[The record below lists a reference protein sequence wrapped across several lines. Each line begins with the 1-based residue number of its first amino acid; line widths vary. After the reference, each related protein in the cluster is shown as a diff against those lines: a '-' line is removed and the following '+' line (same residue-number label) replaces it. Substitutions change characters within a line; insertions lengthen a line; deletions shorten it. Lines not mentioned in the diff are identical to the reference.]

1 MDTRG
6 SPGTFVPKFFKM
18 MTNLDRS
25 TRSTSIVDAGLGA
38 ISHHLGSP
46 AT

>member
-6 SPGTFVPKFFKM
+6 SPGTFVPKL
-18 MTNLDRS
+18 TNSIYRS
-25 TRSTSIVDAGLGA
+25 TRRTLDDAAIGA
-38 ISHHLGSP
+38 NIDPGSP